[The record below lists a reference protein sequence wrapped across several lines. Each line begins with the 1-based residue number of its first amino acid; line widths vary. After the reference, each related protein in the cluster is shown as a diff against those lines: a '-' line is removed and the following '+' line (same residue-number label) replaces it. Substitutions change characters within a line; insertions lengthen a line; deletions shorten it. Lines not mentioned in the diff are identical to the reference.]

1 MKINGATNGLPLYKW
16 AKGLSPEELVK
27 TDWLNKATEEIP
39 IEELANYNPV
49 INMILILII
58 ETKNN
63 MTDQMRDKQLAE
75 YERQLKKEK
84 IFALISKDAKENLS
98 N

>member
-1 MKINGATNGLPLYKW
+1 M
-16 AKGLSPEELVK
+16 S
-27 TDWLNKATEEIP
+27 EIP